1 MGLTRLK
8 LHTIISQYTFNN
20 KNAKIKLSISWFR
33 YSKLNAKLLNID
45 KTETE
50 DTFLI
55 LAGFSEARNTCDR
68 DEVLLEDTETI
79 GVTCLNNLT
88 LPKLLSNQIY
98 LSGF

>member
-1 MGLTRLK
+1 MGQTKLK

-20 KNAKIKLSISWFR
+20 NNAKLKLSISWFR

-45 KTETE
+45 KTEKE

-68 DEVLLEDTETI
+68 DAVLLEDTHTTTRHRKSLVFFVI
-79 GVTCLNNLT
+79 SYRGKVWSQ
-88 LPKLLSNQIY
+88 PP
-98 LSGF
+98 